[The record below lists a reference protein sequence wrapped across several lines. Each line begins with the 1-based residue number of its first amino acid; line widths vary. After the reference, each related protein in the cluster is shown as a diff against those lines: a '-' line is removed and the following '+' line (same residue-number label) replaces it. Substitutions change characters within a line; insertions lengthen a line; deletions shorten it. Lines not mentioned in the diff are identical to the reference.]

1 MVRQIAPRRNPYSM
15 TEKALPLSLRLAFL
29 HCVARRTAAEAS
41 VMRDHPTRFEDM
53 WALARLPWFDVKNGE
68 LCVDPAVGPAVDV
81 HTHLALSFVV
91 PGRVDLH
98 REHPRTEHY
107 LPLQRAI
114 DLDVYANRNFTE
126 ADLSRMRRD
135 LAWKSVTAGGMRRT
149 HTIPNLTRE
158 MRGLH
163 VQSSVLLA
171 IDFPALSDNAG
182 TWLEAARGRSD
193 LLVFGSV
200 HPYRPNME
208 AELDRQVAMG
218 ARGIKVHPAVQSILP
233 QDPLAMKLY
242 RLCGARKLPVLF
254 HCGPVD
260 IEPPLGRYFSQVR
273 HYRRPVEANP
283 DTTFV
288 LGHSGALQRETAIAI
303 ARDFPN
309 VYVEISSQSLSGVRD
324 VLAQVDP
331 DRILF
336 GSDWPFYH
344 QALPLAKVLIATEG
358 QEELR
363 RKVLFDN
370 AARLLGLPRSPE
382 GN

>member
-1 MVRQIAPRRNPYSM
+1 
-15 TEKALPLSLRLAFL
+15 
-29 HCVARRTAAEAS
+29 
-41 VMRDHPTRFEDM
+41 MRELPTRFEDTH
-53 WALARLPWFDVKNGE
+53 ALARLPWFDLKNGE
-68 LCVDPAVGPAVDV
+68 LCVDPAIGPAIDV
-81 HTHLALSFVV
+81 HTHLALSFVL
-91 PGRVDLH
+91 PGRVDLMA
-98 REHPRTEHY
+98 EHPRTEHY

-126 ADLSRMRRD
+126 ADLSRMRAD
-135 LAWKSVTAGGMRRT
+135 LSMKSLTAGGMRRT
-149 HTIPNLTRE
+149 HTIPNLARE
-158 MRGLH
+158 MRGLR

-182 TWLEAARGRSD
+182 AWLEAAKDRPD
-193 LLVFGSV
+193 FVVFGSV

-208 AELDRQVAMG
+208 TELDRQVSMG
-218 ARGIKVHPAVQSILP
+218 ARGIKVHPAVQTVLP

-242 RLCGARKLPVLF
+242 RLCAARKLPVLF
-254 HCGPVD
+254 HCGPVN
-260 IEPPLGRYFSQVR
+260 IEPPLGRYLSQVR
-273 HYRRPVEANP
+273 HYRKPVEENP

-324 VLAQVDP
+324 VLEQVNP

-344 QALPLAKVLIATEG
+344 QALPLAKLLIATEG

-363 RKVLFDN
+363 RKVLFEN
-370 AARLLGLPRSPE
+370 ASRLLGIAD
-382 GN
+382 